1 MSMMPIA
8 IRRKSTVR
16 ALFVGVF
23 LISFLLL
30 SPAAHADNPSQGA
43 YTTTVCGAPTATAS
57 GFVPLACYNGATQ
70 FQNAFNSNS
79 LSSYFNSA
87 FIIVLSVGGVL
98 AVLRIVYA
106 GYMYMGSADMW
117 SNKQKAREILGDV
130 IIGVLMLYGT
140 YLIFSTIDP
149 NLLNLT
155 AVLSDIPHPT
165 APSNCSPSTVGSPGC

>member
-1 MSMMPIA
+1 M
-8 IRRKSTVR
+8 
-16 ALFVGVF
+16 LC
-23 LISFLLL
+23 L
-30 SPAAHADNPSQGA
+30 SLSVTHADTSANGSYGPNYDCNGGINGS
-43 YTTTVCGAPTATAS
+43 T
-57 GFVPLACYNGATQ
+57 GFVPLACYSGSTQ
-70 FQNAFNSNS
+70 FTNAFNSGS

-140 YLIFSTIDP
+140 YLIFNTIDP

-155 AVLSDIPHPT
+155 AVLSAIPQPT
-165 APSNCSPSTVGSPGC
+165 QTTPATQTPGQ